1 MVGAALWEG
10 FPEEG
15 TFGLRSEGE
24 KSILGDSMFK
34 GRVSGDSIADGRA

>member
-15 TFGLRSEGE
+15 TFGLRSGE